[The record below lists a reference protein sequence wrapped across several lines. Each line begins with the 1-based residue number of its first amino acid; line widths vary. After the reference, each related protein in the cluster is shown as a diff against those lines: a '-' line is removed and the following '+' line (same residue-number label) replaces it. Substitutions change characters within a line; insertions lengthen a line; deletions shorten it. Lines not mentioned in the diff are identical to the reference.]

1 MEKHRE
7 VSKYYE
13 IDCLQNL
20 LLLFMFLFT
29 TNFAK
34 NSPIYTIILFSLFKS
49 VLNQT
54 LNTFNIKFLREWKDR
69 ESSYQL
75 GEAFALVFNLLALTL
90 S

>member
-1 MEKHRE
+1 MKLI
-7 VSKYYE
+7 VCKTFFCSLCFY
-13 IDCLQNL
+13 LQPIL
-20 LLLFMFLFT
+20 PKTVLFI
-29 TNFAK
+29 
-34 NSPIYTIILFSLFKS
+34 PIYTIILFSLFKS

-75 GEAFALVFNLLALTL
+75 GEAFALFFNLLALTL